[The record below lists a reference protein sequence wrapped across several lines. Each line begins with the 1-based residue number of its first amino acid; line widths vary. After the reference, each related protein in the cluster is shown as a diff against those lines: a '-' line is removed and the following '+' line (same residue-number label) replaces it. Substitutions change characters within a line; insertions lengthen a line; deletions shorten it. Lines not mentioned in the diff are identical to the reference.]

1 MKTLNKNFIIVLG
14 TTLIASIIVYFLYQK
29 YITTTSTQNIEPLS
43 LVSVTSNN
51 GVNSNLAKLSVSEK
65 EAQTL
70 IQTETAFYL
79 SQLSQADTD
88 NELLAKLEE
97 FLLIDEAAT
106 LNALKS
112 LDFNNYS
119 GRRVGTLLIE
129 HFSDYSDVFDTIDKL
144 TMFEN
149 SKAHFLYEDV
159 SAGLLASHSSHLD
172 TDSVITFLSEQK
184 NSVIALKASPDV
196 GKQMIENKSDKAF
209 VVDNIANMP
218 DIENKESLLYGALE
232 QWLKQEPDNLLE
244 YLDLHEHRPAFDR
257 VMSQYVFQYKDQNPV
272 KVMALALAI
281 KDDEQRFTAVYG
293 TAQELARHSPK
304 AYTSFIDTVTNTE
317 LKERIIEAV
326 GEIN

>member
-1 MKTLNKNFIIVLG
+1 MKPLNQNFIIVLI
-14 TTLIASIIVYFLYQK
+14 TIVVASIVVYFLYQK
-29 YITTTSTQNIEPLS
+29 YTSTTPNQNIEPS
-43 LVSVTSNN
+43 SFISVTSNN
-51 GVNSNLAKLSVSEK
+51 GVNSNLAEVFGTEK
-65 EAQTL
+65 KAQSH
-70 IQTETAFYL
+70 IQTETAYYL
-79 SQLSQADTD
+79 SQLSQADSD
-88 NELLAKLEE
+88 NELLAKIKD
-97 FLLIDEAAT
+97 FLLVDETAVLHT
-106 LNALKS
+106 LKS
-112 LDFNNYS
+112 LDFDKYS

-129 HFSDYSDVFDTIDKL
+129 HFSQYSDIFDTIDKL

-149 SKAHFLYEDV
+149 SEAHFLYENV

-196 GKQMIENKSDKAF
+196 GRQMIEDKSDKAF

-244 YLDLHEHRPAFDR
+244 YLSLHEHRTAFDR
-257 VMSQYVFQYKDQNPV
+257 VVSQYVFQYKDQNPEN
-272 KVMALALAI
+272 VMPLALAI

-304 AYTSFIDTVTNTE
+304 VYLSFIDTVTNAE
-317 LKERIIEAV
+317 LKARIIEAV